1 LQTDI
6 TTKLMPKP
14 FLKWAGNKYR
24 VLPHLLPIVGSPKRY
39 CEPFGGSLAAA
50 LNLSACEYVLND
62 INNDLTAVY
71 SILTGENSEEFL
83 CTCQEWF
90 TPDNNRKEKFIELRA
105 LFNSLDYGVERA
117 GLFIYLNRH
126 CFNGLT
132 RYNKSGGFNVP
143 FGKYLSPHFPEKE
156 MREFG
161 SFFES
166 KESVSFTALSFEDGS
181 LYETLEEGDVVFFD
195 PPYVPAS
202 ATSNFTS
209 YSADGFS
216 FAQQTE
222 LVTLAHDLS
231 SRGIKVVITNSD
243 CEITR
248 ELYEGA
254 EITSISVSRTI
265 SANAESR
272 KKAQEIIAVFGPGE
286 GG

>member
-1 LQTDI
+1 
-6 TTKLMPKP
+6 
-14 FLKWAGNKYR
+14 
-24 VLPHLLPIVGSPKRY
+24 
-39 CEPFGGSLAAA
+39 
-50 LNLSACEYVLND
+50 
-62 INNDLTAVY
+62 
-71 SILTGENSEEFL
+71 
-83 CTCQEWF
+83 
-90 TPDNNRKEKFIELRA
+90 
-105 LFNSLDYGVERA
+105 
-117 GLFIYLNRH
+117 
-126 CFNGLT
+126 
-132 RYNKSGGFNVP
+132 
-143 FGKYLSPHFPEKE
+143 

-272 KKAQEIIAVFGPGE
+272 KKAEEIIAVFN
-286 GG
+286 